1 MIRTAILIG
10 LGVLFAA
17 LGLKGFL
24 LPNGFIDGGVIG
36 ISLLTVQLSGL
47 SLPILIIGINIPFI
61 GLGYTQISK
70 GFAARTLVG
79 ILALAMAVAAIHFPV
94 ITEDKL
100 LISIFG
106 GFFLGMGMGLAIRGG
121 AVLDGTD
128 VLALYASRKTGLPI
142 GDIILGINVLIFSV
156 AAALLKIETA
166 LYSILAYIVATKTVD
181 FIVQGIEEYI
191 GVTIMSEKSN
201 EIREVIIN
209 SLKRGVTLYKGKRGF
224 GSHGEKNDD
233 IDIVFTVLTRLEVTK
248 LKSEVRHIDELA
260 FVVMHPVSDAK
271 GGMVKRRPLH

>member
-1 MIRTAILIG
+1 VIRTAILIG